1 MKSQDSSESAT
12 KQQDEGNVTLGPRSM
27 AKLRK
32 AAAKLNESKA
42 IDMNKT
48 APAQVIVEAQN
59 IRKKRSRSV
68 THENVKRE
76 KLEVKIIAKILFKTS
91 FVIYNFEIFKS

>member
-48 APAQVIVEAQN
+48 APAQVIVKAQN

-68 THENVKRE
+68 THESVKRE
-76 KLEVKIIAKILFKTS
+76 KLEVKNCRKNLLKKP
-91 FVIYNFEIFKS
+91 VL